1 MKVTEHIAQA
11 KNTLFSFEILPPLKG
26 VGIQSIYNTLDP
38 LMEFKPP
45 FINVTYHRSEFI
57 FRKTAEG
64 LFEKKIVRKRPGTA
78 GICAA
83 IMTKY
88 SIDAVPHLI
97 CGGFSIDETEDLL
110 IELDFLGIN
119 NVLLIRGDKMKSEE
133 VFSSQKDGH
142 KNALDLVQ
150 QAVKMNKGIYLEE
163 ELNNAMPTDFCIG
176 VAGYPE
182 KHYEAPNMNIDL
194 QNLKA
199 KVDAGAHYI
208 VTQMF
213 FNNQKFFEFVKSCRD
228 IGITVPIIPGLKP
241 ITTKKQISNLPRIF
255 NVDIP
260 LELIHEFDKCNS
272 DADIK
277 NVGIEW
283 TIQQCKEL
291 INAKAPVIHFYTM
304 SNSESVKNIVKNLS

>member
-1 MKVTEHIAQA
+1 MKVTEHIEKA
-11 KNTLFSFEILPPLKG
+11 KKPLFSFEILPPLKG
-26 VGIQSIYNTLDP
+26 VGIQSLYNTLDP
-38 LMEFKPP
+38 LMEFNPP

-57 FRKTAEG
+57 FRKTVEG

-88 SIDAVPHLI
+88 GVDAVPHLI
-97 CGGFSIDETEDLL
+97 CGGFSVDETEDLL

-119 NVLLIRGDKMKSEE
+119 NVLLLRGDKMKSEE
-133 VFSSQKDGH
+133 VFTAQKDGH
-142 KNALDLVQ
+142 KNALALIQQTVQ
-150 QAVKMNKGIYLEE
+150 MNKGVYLEE

-194 QNLKA
+194 QYLKA

-213 FNNQKFFEFVKSCRD
+213 FNNQKYFDFVKSCRD

-241 ITTKKQISNLPRIF
+241 ITTKKQITNLPRIF

-260 LELIHEFDKCNS
+260 TELIKEFEICNNEE
-272 DADIK
+272 DFK
-277 NVGIEW
+277 KVGIEW
-283 TIQQCKEL
+283 SIKQCKEL
-291 INAKAPVIHFYTM
+291 LNSKIPVIHFYTM
-304 SNSESVKNIVKNLS
+304 SNSASVKKIVQEL

>member
-1 MKVTEHIAQA
+1 MKVTEHIEKA
-11 KNTLFSFEILPPLKG
+11 KKPLFSFEILPPLKG

-38 LMEFKPP
+38 LMEFNPP

-57 FRKTAEG
+57 FRKTVEG

-88 SIDAVPHLI
+88 GVDAVPHLI
-97 CGGFSIDETEDLL
+97 CGGFSVDETEDLL

-119 NVLLIRGDKMKSEE
+119 NVLLLRGDKMKSEE
-133 VFSSQKDGH
+133 IFNAQKDGH
-142 KNALDLVQ
+142 KNALDLIQQTVQ
-150 QAVKMNKGIYLEE
+150 MNKGVYLEE

-194 QNLKA
+194 QYLKA

-213 FNNQKFFEFVKSCRD
+213 FNNQKYFDFVKSCRD
-228 IGITVPIIPGLKP
+228 IGITAPIIPGLKP
-241 ITTKKQISNLPRIF
+241 ITTKKQIINLPRIF

-260 LELIHEFDKCNS
+260 TELIKEFEICNNEE
-272 DADIK
+272 DFK
-277 NVGIEW
+277 KVGIEW
-283 TIQQCKEL
+283 SIKQCKEL
-291 INAKAPVIHFYTM
+291 LNAKIPVIHFYTM
-304 SNSESVKNIVKNLS
+304 SNSASVKKIVQEL